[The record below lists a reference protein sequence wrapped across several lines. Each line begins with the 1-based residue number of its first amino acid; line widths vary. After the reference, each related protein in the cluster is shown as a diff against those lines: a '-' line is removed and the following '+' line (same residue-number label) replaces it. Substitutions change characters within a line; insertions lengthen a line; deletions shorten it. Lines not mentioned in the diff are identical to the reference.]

1 MAEQPGRFAR
11 AGLENI
17 YSDFTNRG
25 PRTYCYGAGYLNI
38 IKFITMAGKQ
48 TECKKKPLEFVVEDL
63 ATILNVNEFFLFK
76 FFKANDIYYRK
87 AKGFPH
93 YLVKAMA
100 VCEALPQIIYEIATV
115 RDDRNTRTEPNRI
128 PTIETMLLKNP
139 ERERLDKFN
148 TEDIPRMWCPGTG
161 KIKYRMRVESN
172 RIYRVNYYRDGAVS
186 LDEWAWQ
193 LRKWEKRESCRT
205 SGYRNGILLEWAGKY
220 GFIPRDI
227 NGKVVE

>member
-1 MAEQPGRFAR
+1 MDEQSGRFAR
-11 AGLENI
+11 ADIENI

-25 PRTYCYGAGYLNI
+25 FSAYFCGAGYLNI
-38 IKFITMAGKQ
+38 IKFITMGQRQ
-48 TECKKKPLEFVVEDL
+48 TECRKKPLEFVVEDL

-76 FFKANDIYYRK
+76 FFKSNGIYYRK

-100 VCEALPQIIYEIATV
+100 VCEALPQIIYEIAIV
-115 RDDRNTRTEPNRI
+115 RDDRNTRAEPNRI

-139 ERERLDKFN
+139 ERERLDRFN
-148 TEDIPRMWCPGTG
+148 TGDIPRMWCPGTG

-172 RIYRVNYYRDGAVS
+172 PIYRLNYYRDGAVS
-186 LDEWAWQ
+186 LDEWVWQ
-193 LRKWEKRESCRT
+193 LRKWEKREPCRT
-205 SGYRNGILLEWAGKY
+205 SGYRNGILREWAGKY

>member
-1 MAEQPGRFAR
+1 MDEQSGRFAR
-11 AGLENI
+11 AGPENV
-17 YSDFTNRG
+17 YCDFTNHG
-25 PRTYCYGAGYLNI
+25 FSVYFCGAGSTNI
-38 IKFITMAGKQ
+38 IKFITMGQRQ
-48 TECKKKPLEFVVEDL
+48 TECRKKPLEFVVEDL

-139 ERERLDKFN
+139 ERERMDKFN

-172 RIYRVNYYRDGAVS
+172 RVYRINYYKDGAVS
-186 LDEWAWQ
+186 LDEWVWQ
-193 LRKWEKRESCRT
+193 LRKWEKREPCRT
-205 SGYRNGILLEWAGKY
+205 SGYRNGILREWAGKY

-227 NGKVVE
+227 NGKLVE

>member
-1 MAEQPGRFAR
+1 
-11 AGLENI
+11 
-17 YSDFTNRG
+17 
-25 PRTYCYGAGYLNI
+25 
-38 IKFITMAGKQ
+38 MAGKQ
-48 TECKKKPLEFVVEDL
+48 TECRKKPLEFVVEDL

-76 FFKANDIYYRK
+76 FFKAEGIYYRK
-87 AKGFPH
+87 AKGFP
-93 YLVKAMA
+93 YNLVNAMA

-172 RIYRVNYYRDGAVS
+172 RIYRLNYYRDGAVS
-186 LDEWAWQ
+186 LDEWLWQ
-193 LRKWEKRESCRT
+193 LRKWEKLEPCRT
-205 SGYRNGILLEWAGKY
+205 SGYRNGILREWAGKY

-227 NGKVVE
+227 NGKIVE

>member
-1 MAEQPGRFAR
+1 MDEQPGRFAR
-11 AGLENI
+11 ADIENVNC
-17 YSDFTNRG
+17 DFTNHG
-25 PRTYCYGAGYLNI
+25 FSVYFCGAGITNT
-38 IKFITMAGKQ
+38 IKFITMGQRQ
-48 TECKKKPLEFVVEDL
+48 TECRKKPLEFVVEDL

-76 FFKANDIYYRK
+76 FFKSNGIYYRK

-93 YLVKAMA
+93 YLVNAMA
-100 VCEALPQIIYEIATV
+100 VCEAMPQIIHEIATV

-139 ERERLDKFN
+139 ERERPDKFN

-172 RIYRVNYYRDGAVS
+172 PIYRLHYYKDGAVS
-186 LDEWAWQ
+186 LDEWVWQ
-193 LRKWEKRESCRT
+193 LRKWEKREPCRV
-205 SGYRNGILLEWAGKY
+205 SGYRNGILREWAGKY

-227 NGKVVE
+227 KGKIVK

>member
-1 MAEQPGRFAR
+1 MDEQPGRFAR
-11 AGLENI
+11 AGPENV
-17 YSDFTNRG
+17 YRDFTNRG
-25 PRTYCYGAGYLNI
+25 ARTYFCVAGYSNI

-48 TECKKKPLEFVVEDL
+48 TECRKKPLEFVVEDL

-76 FFKANDIYYRK
+76 FFKSNDIYYRK

-93 YLVKAMA
+93 HLVKAMA

-115 RDDRNTRTEPNRI
+115 RDDRNTRTEPDRI

-161 KIKYRMRVESN
+161 TIKYRMRVESN
-172 RIYRVNYYRDGAVS
+172 RIYRLNYYRDGAVS
-186 LDEWAWQ
+186 LDEWVWQ
-193 LRKWEKRESCRT
+193 LRKWEKREPCRT
-205 SGYRNGILLEWAGKY
+205 SGYRNGILREWAGKY

-227 NGKVVE
+227 NGNIVE